1 MNLFTCIIF
10 FEDKTKTPAKYRNI
24 KNLEKFTTFAVNSNG
39 IYFNVYEKLTRNF
52 KERIYLK

>member
-24 KNLEKFTTFAVNSNG
+24 KNLDKFKTFASSANG
-39 IYFNVYEKLTRNF
+39 IYFNVYEKQTRNF

>member
-10 FEDKTKTPAKYRNI
+10 FEDKSKTPAKYRNI
-24 KNLEKFTTFAVNSNG
+24 KNLDKFTTFAAGANG
-39 IYFNVYEKLTRNF
+39 IYFNVYDKLTRNF

>member
-24 KNLEKFTTFAVNSNG
+24 KNLDKFKTFASNANG
-39 IYFNVYEKLTRNF
+39 IYFNVYEKQTRNF

>member
-24 KNLEKFTTFAVNSNG
+24 KNIDKFKTFAAGANG
-39 IYFNVYEKLTRNF
+39 IYFNVYDKLTRNF
-52 KERIYLK
+52 KERIYL